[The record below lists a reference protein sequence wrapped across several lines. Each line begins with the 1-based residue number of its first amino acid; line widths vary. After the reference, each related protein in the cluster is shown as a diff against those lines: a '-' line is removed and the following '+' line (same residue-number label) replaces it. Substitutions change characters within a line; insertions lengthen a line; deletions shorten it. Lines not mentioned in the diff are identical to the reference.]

1 MHLGGSQIRIISSK
15 KYFFNAAIW
24 NVKYSQVKLKTNRKD
39 QEVISLDNFSG
50 L

>member
-15 KYFFNAAIW
+15 KYFFSAAIW
-24 NVKYSQVKLKTNRKD
+24 SGKYSQVKLKINRMD
-39 QEVISLDNFSG
+39 QEVISLDNFSD